1 MEVIEKIK
9 IIKLKQDQSKITS
22 KKQLYKDILSSS
34 KKVKDFIKKTKINK
48 SKYYREPRVFEPIEQ
63 QIPNRFEPIEPIEPI
78 EQQIPNRFEPIEQQ
92 IPNRFEPIEPIKKQS
107 LAKQTKCNK
116 TNYFQYKPKKIEKR
130 TLKNNTAST
139 NKSKKI
145 NVSYNPNNI
154 LTYFNS
160 NKKQTINIF
169 TKKQIEKFINV
180 LFYYSDNESYKNI
193 HKYIKKL
200 NKYQT
205 LQILYDIKLITKKS
219 TAPLKLLKNIL
230 YNYFC
235 CNLIIVN

>member
-9 IIKLKQDQSKITS
+9 IIKLNQDKSKITS

-48 SKYYREPRVFEPIEQ
+48 TKYYREPRVFEPIEPIQ
-63 QIPNRFEPIEPIEPI
+63 NRFEPVEPIQNRVEPI
-78 EQQIPNRFEPIEQQ
+78 KPIDQQPLNRV
-92 IPNRFEPIEPIKKQS
+92 EPIKKQQ
-107 LAKQTKCNK
+107 LTKQTKCNK

-130 TLKNNTAST
+130 TLKNNNVST

-154 LTYFNS
+154 LKYFNS

-169 TKKQIEKFINV
+169 TNKQIEKFINV
-180 LFYYSDNESYKNI
+180 LFYYSDNESYNNI

-235 CNLIIVN
+235 CNLIID